1 MLKKIIEKFNA
12 ISENNR
18 IVVVNVAGA
27 FAVKGLAMV
36 VSLFTMPAYIR
47 FFGNET
53 TLGLWFTMVSV
64 LNWVLNF
71 DMGIGNGLRNHL
83 TKSIVKKDTEN
94 ARRYMTSAYISV
106 GAIGLGLFVLLFC
119 VFGLINWNMVF
130 NIKESVVSS
139 SALLLSVRIVFSGI
153 ILQMFFRLISSVL
166 YAIQR
171 SFINNLLQLF
181 VVLTTLLLV
190 VVTPSKSNDENLIAM
205 AVVHS
210 VAGILPP
217 LVTTLIVFS
226 GKNMRKI
233 IPKASYFSFT
243 HAKEVISLGGAFL
256 GVQIA
261 YMIIMNSNE
270 YLITLFRG
278 NEEVVEFQVY
288 NRLFTLIGT
297 IFALTLTPVWSAVT
311 KAAAEKNIRWIK
323 SLYKR
328 FMVLGGI
335 FCAFEFILAAILQ
348 FVVDL
353 WLREDSI
360 RVNTGYA
367 IVFALMGSTMVIC
380 SVYANISNGLGLHK
394 TQLVCYGIG
403 ALAKPFV
410 AWVLVSFTGS
420 WIGLIIANIM
430 ATLPYCVIQAIIFS
444 KYFKKEV
451 S

>member
-171 SFINNLLQLF
+171 SFVNNLLQLF